1 MKYFLSIMKYISLS
15 ILMMITCF
23 MIYSIFFESL
33 LYSTIFLLLEI
44 MSVIETYTINNMA
57 REAWNNGKWIN

>member
-1 MKYFLSIMKYISLS
+1 MKYISLS

-23 MIYSIFFESL
+23 MIYSIFFEIL

-57 REAWNNGKWIN
+57 KEAWNNGK

>member
-57 REAWNNGKWIN
+57 KEAWNNGK

>member
-15 ILMMITCF
+15 TTMVITCF
-23 MIYSIFFESL
+23 IIYSIFFESL

-44 MSVIETYTINNMA
+44 MSVIETYTINNM
-57 REAWNNGKWIN
+57 EMEEWVYE

>member
-15 ILMMITCF
+15 TTMVITCF
-23 MIYSIFFESL
+23 AIYSIFFESL

-57 REAWNNGKWIN
+57 KETWSNE

>member
-57 REAWNNGKWIN
+57 KETWSNE

>member
-15 ILMMITCF
+15 TTMVITCF
-23 MIYSIFFESL
+23 IIYSIFFESL

-44 MSVIETYTINNMA
+44 ISVIETYTINNMA
-57 REAWNNGKWIN
+57 MEEWVYE

>member
-23 MIYSIFFESL
+23 MICSIFFESL

-57 REAWNNGKWIN
+57 KEAWNNGK

>member
-15 ILMMITCF
+15 TTMVITCF
-23 MIYSIFFESL
+23 IIYSIFFESL

-57 REAWNNGKWIN
+57 KETWSNE

>member
-57 REAWNNGKWIN
+57 KEAWSNG

>member
-1 MKYFLSIMKYISLS
+1 MKYISLS

-57 REAWNNGKWIN
+57 KEAWNNGK

>member
-57 REAWNNGKWIN
+57 KEAWNNGKWIN

>member
-57 REAWNNGKWIN
+57 REAWNNGK

>member
-57 REAWNNGKWIN
+57 KEAWSNGK

>member
-23 MIYSIFFESL
+23 MIYSTFFESL

-57 REAWNNGKWIN
+57 KEAWNNGK

>member
-23 MIYSIFFESL
+23 MIYSIFFEIL

-57 REAWNNGKWIN
+57 KEAWNNGK